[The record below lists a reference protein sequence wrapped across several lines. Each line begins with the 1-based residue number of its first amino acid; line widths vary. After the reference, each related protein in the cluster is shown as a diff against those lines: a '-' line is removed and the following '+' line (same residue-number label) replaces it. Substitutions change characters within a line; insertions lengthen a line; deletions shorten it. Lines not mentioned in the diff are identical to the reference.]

1 MTRTIVTRGMTA
13 ADRRRHAERA
23 RDLRSQAAAALF
35 AAAARRILE
44 TFRAARRPAVA
55 RG

>member
-13 ADRRRHAERA
+13 ADRRRLRA
-23 RDLRSQAAAALF
+23 QVARPFGMAAAALF